1 MLVVSLEQ
9 LFLRYA
15 NDTVVYCDNTN
26 TMSVIVIWKT
36 VVTLC
41 EKLTHSSL

>member
-15 NDTVVYCDNTN
+15 NYTAVYCDNTN
-26 TMSVIVIWKT
+26 TLSVVVISKT

-41 EKLTHSSL
+41 EKLTHASL